1 MTAFV
6 LQAHICAGLT
16 CLHSVQRDDSMTQ
29 ELSALLLNHESEVG
43 HLRQQDL
50 LNITQTS
57 ASEQLKHTWVMND
70 MRAVRSD
77 LLEDER
83 LLVPL
88 GVDGV
93 GRRAPFGA
101 VFAFGVFGQTDELDL
116 HSGFHVL
123 IRQELTGVNLNT
135 GYSSQSHV
143 HVQVKKDEIKL
154 DVKIFTDSEKT
165 AHNELEFFCS

>member
-1 MTAFV
+1 
-6 LQAHICAGLT
+6 
-16 CLHSVQRDDSMTQ
+16 
-29 ELSALLLNHESEVG
+29 
-43 HLRQQDL
+43 
-50 LNITQTS
+50 
-57 ASEQLKHTWVMND
+57 MND
-70 MRAVRSD
+70 TRAAGSD

-88 GVDGV
+88 GVDAV

-135 GYSSQSHV
+135 GYSSQTHL
-143 HVQVKKDEIKL
+143 QVKKDEFKE
-154 DVKIFTDSEKT
+154 T
-165 AHNELEFFCS
+165 